1 MSNPLHQNILKYSNL
16 QGLIKDYI
24 QHPPKKGCVGLIG
37 APGIGKT
44 AGIESMADD
53 LNKKLSYVACPL
65 FTPGD
70 VLGAAWE
77 KNNKTVFLPTE
88 ALDEDA
94 VIFFDELANADRSM
108 QNIANRILLDGE
120 LNGRRFKQARF
131 FASNPTSCSE
141 MAEPI
146 PNILVNK
153 TNLYTVDY
161 RWDDMISFIT
171 GPHRPN
177 IHPIVAAFIAET
189 KDQFLQVK
197 DWTPLKHGGVA
208 TPEVG
213 MPFPSPRAYCD
224 LLSDALYRIDRGLTE
239 ITVFDAAYASIG
251 AIAGKAF
258 GDYAVTY
265 KYLPR
270 LSRILAGDYQDFPDS
285 ALQGGVAL
293 LPLQMM
299 AMFGLL
305 GAAENKAQFGHA
317 VSWIFE
323 QTNKGTLTKD
333 LIRSFAAYCRQ
344 GVHKEYYRETLQG
357 YAKKHMK
364 DPKELVSFLKDIMET
379 TAETAQF

>member
-1 MSNPLHQNILKYSNL
+1 MSNALHANVLKFGQL
-16 QGLIKDYI
+16 AGLVKDYI
-24 QHPPKKGCVGLIG
+24 QHPPKKGCLGLIG

-44 AGIESMADD
+44 QNIETTADD

-65 FTPGD
+65 YTPGD
-70 VLGAAWE
+70 MLGAAWE
-77 KNNKTVFLPTE
+77 RDNKTVFLPTE
-88 ALDEDA
+88 VLDEDA
-94 VIFFDELANADRSM
+94 VIFFDELANADRAM

-120 LNGRRFKQARF
+120 LNGRRFKQAKM

-153 TNLYTVDY
+153 SLLFQVDY
-161 RWDDMISFIT
+161 RWDDLMSYIV
-171 GPHRPN
+171 GPQRPN
-177 IHPIVAAFIAET
+177 VHPIIAAFIAET
-189 KDQFLQVK
+189 KDQYLQVK
-197 DWTPLKHGGVA
+197 NWTPLKHGGVD
-208 TPEVG
+208 EVEIG
-213 MPFPSPRAYCD
+213 TPFPSPRSYTD
-224 LLSDALYRIDRGLTE
+224 LLSDALYRIDRGLDC

-251 AIAGKAF
+251 SVAGKAF

-270 LSRILAGDYQDFPDS
+270 LSRILMGEHQDFPDT
-285 ALQGGVAL
+285 ALQGGIAL

-305 GAAENKAQFGHA
+305 GAAENKNQFGHA
-317 VSWIFE
+317 VAWIFE

-344 GVHKEYYRETLQG
+344 GAHKEYYRETLQG

-364 DPKELVSFLKDIMET
+364 DPKELVAFLKDIMET